1 MKLKIIID
9 KIITKTR
16 IIDEVGDIS
25 KTIRTL
31 TTIIIIINHQDLEEE
46 EIIDNVKIRESD
58 VQKILAFNI
67 TKALTNQLSN
77 ISYRMDY
84 VG

>member
-1 MKLKIIID
+1 MLKIIIN

-16 IIDEVGDIS
+16 IIDEVRDTL
-25 KTIRTL
+25 KTMRTL
-31 TTIIIIINHQDLEEE
+31 TTTTIIIINHRDLEEE

-58 VQKILAFNI
+58 VYKILAFNT
-67 TKALTNQLSN
+67 TKVLINQLSN
-77 ISYRMDY
+77 ISYKMDY